1 MVPQQTLYLGD
12 LRCAS
17 THGPSSVELIT
28 DAPLDN
34 QGKGASFSPTDLVV
48 TALATCIVTTAGILA
63 RRENVALEG
72 TKIFS
77 EKHMATEG
85 PRRILK
91 IILRFEMPRG
101 IPTAFR
107 PKFDVVVRTCPV
119 RLSLN
124 PEVTVGVTVNYPD

>member
-12 LRCAS
+12 LRCR
-17 THGPSSVELIT
+17 TNHGPSGVELVS
-28 DAPLDN
+28 DAPADN
-34 QGKGASFSPTDLVV
+34 QGKGQSFSPTDLVV

-63 RRENVALEG
+63 RREEVALEG
-72 TKIFS
+72 TRVFS
-77 EKHMATEG
+77 EKHMSAEG

-101 IPTAFR
+101 IPIAFR

-124 PEVTVGVTVNYPD
+124 PEITIGVTVNYPD